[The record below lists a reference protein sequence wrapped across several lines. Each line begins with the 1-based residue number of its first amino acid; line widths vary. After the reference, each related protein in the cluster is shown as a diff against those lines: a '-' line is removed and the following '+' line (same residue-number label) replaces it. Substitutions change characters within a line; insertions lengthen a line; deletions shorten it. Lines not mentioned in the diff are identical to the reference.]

1 MIVVIGALL
10 HGQHSQVSLL
20 LLLVLYRVPAPDSD
34 VDGIITHVKCEHPM
48 EIGRPKLEQARGMYF
63 LVSPIFDP
71 VRTRSDGSTRH
82 AMGRVCRGI
91 RSLQGS
97 RQPCWV
103 LSPAYIYCYC
113 SGQKLL
119 AACSWP
125 ASASASACHIRTKNQ
140 LCVSAARADSP
151 LMPCAQAVEKSLPLA
166 QSHSQ
171 PWLIFR
177 VQTHVYFHRCQI
189 QALLPELP
197 LKALPINYGR
207 NAILGRRL
215 RQIKVWLAGAA
226 GIRESKIMC
235 WPFFVGAQ
243 GPVCFWAW
251 RDENKTKGGVMKRE
265 NR

>member
-1 MIVVIGALL
+1 MCWEPIKPTITGMIVVIGALL

-20 LLLVLYRVPAPDSD
+20 LLLVLYHVPAPDSD
-34 VDGIITHVKCEHPM
+34 VDGIITHVKCEHPTKPTGLEV
-48 EIGRPKLEQARGMYF
+48 EIGRPKLDQARGMYF

-82 AMGRVCRGI
+82 AMGRVCRETP
-91 RSLQGS
+91 RSLPVASVSVSVPYPHKKSTMRLGCTGALPLDAMRPGCREKPPARPVS
-97 RQPCWV
+97 FAAMAYISGTDACL
-103 LSPAYIYCYC
+103 LSPV
-113 SGQKLL
+113 LD
-119 AACSWP
+119 P
-125 ASASASACHIRTKNQ
+125 
-140 LCVSAARADSP
+140 
-151 LMPCAQAVEKSLPLA
+151 
-166 QSHSQ
+166 
-171 PWLIFR
+171 
-177 VQTHVYFHRCQI
+177 
-189 QALLPELP
+189 ALLPDLP
-197 LKALPINYGR
+197 LNALPINYGR